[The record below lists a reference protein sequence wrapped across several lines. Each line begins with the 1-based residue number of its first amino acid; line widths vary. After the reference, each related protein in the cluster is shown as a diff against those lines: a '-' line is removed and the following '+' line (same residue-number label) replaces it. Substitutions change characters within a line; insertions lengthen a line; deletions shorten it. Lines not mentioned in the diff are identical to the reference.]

1 MAFCTLGILAHVDA
15 GKTTLTERI
24 LFETGVIPVLGS
36 VEKGTTQTDT
46 LALERAR
53 GITIRAAV
61 ASFPLGE
68 LDIQLIDTPG
78 HADFIA
84 EVERSLDVLD
94 AVVLVISA
102 VEGVQPQTVKLAR
115 AVRAAG
121 KPLMLFINKID
132 RMGARPERI
141 AADLPRRLNVRPVAM
156 NRPLA
161 PGEADA
167 GIAPIDWS
175 EPAWRGALI
184 DRLAE
189 TGDAVIAAFE
199 QNDGELDD
207 AFLAAE
213 LRAQIGHGDIVP
225 VFFGSART
233 GVGIAELL
241 AGIETWLAP
250 PDRCDAV
257 PSTGR
262 IFKIVRTDRGE
273 KIVYAR
279 IETGTLAP
287 RQRVILRRAVG
298 LGQPEESE
306 ERIIAI
312 ERFSGGLAHPTE
324 QGRAGE
330 IVRLHGLRS
339 ARTGDWIGETA
350 VGALDGQRAFPAPP
364 FESLVRPIDPAQ
376 ANALPAALDR
386 LAEQDPLISLQV
398 TGEGLAVS
406 LFGDVQKEVLAEML
420 AQDYGLAASFGSSR
434 IICIE
439 RVVGMGEAVEIIGA
453 PENPYAAGVGFR
465 VEAGPQNSGIRY
477 ECEFGSLPPAWY
489 RVIEE
494 TVFDW
499 LAQGL
504 QGWRVTDCVITL
516 HSLHY
521 WSPVTVAGDFR
532 RLLPL
537 PLFAALQQAETIV
550 CEPIETLTIELPVD
564 DVGAVVGVLTTA
576 RATIGDITGEAEQ
589 RQIVCTIPTAEL
601 RDVERQLPRLT
612 HGEGSWSTAPAGYQP
627 IDGIPPKR
635 ARTGPNPTVR
645 AQYLA
650 EVARM

>member
-24 LFETGVIPVLGS
+24 LFETRVIPALGS
-36 VEKGTTQTDT
+36 VDKGTTQTDT
-46 LALERAR
+46 LALERTR

-61 ASFPLGE
+61 ASFPLGTF
-68 LDIQLIDTPG
+68 DAQLIDTPG

-84 EVERSLDVLD
+84 EVERSLGVLD

-121 KPLMLFINKID
+121 KPLVIFINKID
-132 RMGARPERI
+132 RMGARPEAV
-141 AADLPRRLNVRPVAM
+141 AADLPRRLDVRPVLM
-156 NRPLA
+156 NRAVA

-167 GIAPIDWS
+167 GI
-175 EPAWRGALI
+175 EPADWAEPEWRATLI

-189 TGDAVIAAFE
+189 TGDAVIDAFE
-199 QNDGELDD
+199 RTGGELDD
-207 AFLAAE
+207 TFLAQE
-213 LRAQIGHGDIVP
+213 LRAQVGQGAIVP
-225 VFFGSART
+225 VYAGSART
-233 GVGIAELL
+233 GMGVAELL

-250 PDRCDAV
+250 PERCDDAP
-257 PSTGR
+257 PSGR
-262 IFKIVRTDRGE
+262 IFKIVRTGRGE
-273 KIVYAR
+273 KVVYAR
-279 IETGTLAP
+279 IEAGVLAP
-287 RQRVILRRAVG
+287 RQRVTLRRAIG
-298 LGQPEESE
+298 LGEIEETD

-312 ERFSGGLAHPTE
+312 ERFSGGSAVPTE
-324 QGRAGE
+324 QGHAGE

-339 ARTGDWIGETA
+339 ARIGDWIGSSA
-350 VGALDGQRAFPAPP
+350 DGCLAAERAFPAPP
-364 FESLVRPIDPAQ
+364 FESLVRPVDPAQ
-376 ANALPAALDR
+376 ANALHAALDQ
-386 LAEQDPLISLQV
+386 LAEQDPLISLRV

-406 LFGDVQKEVLAEML
+406 LFGDVQKEVLSEML
-420 AQDYGLAASFGSSR
+420 AQDYGLAASFGANR

-439 RVVGMGEAVEIIGA
+439 RVVGTGDAVEIIGA

-465 VEAGPQNSGIRY
+465 VEAAPVGSGIRY
-477 ECEFGSLPPAWY
+477 EREFGALPPAWY

-494 TVFDW
+494 TVFGW

-504 QGWRVTDCVITL
+504 HGWRVTDCVITL

-537 PLFAALQQAETIV
+537 PLFAALQEAGTIV
-550 CEPIETLTIELPVD
+550 CEPIDELTIELPVD
-564 DVGAVVGVLTTA
+564 EVGAVVGVLTTA
-576 RATIGDITGEAEQ
+576 RATIGDITGEAER
-589 RQIVCTIPTAEL
+589 RQIACTIPTAEL
-601 RDVERQLPRLT
+601 REVERQLPRLT
-612 HGEGSWSTAPAGYQP
+612 RGEGSWSAAPAGYQP
-627 IDGIPPKR
+627 VDGIVPKR